1 MDSAYFGE
9 EWAIMYEKIGVDRL
23 NNEEE
28 IRTLIKEIASYLE
41 TMVED
46 NLKKLVER
54 KDREDQLHNSTN
66 EFFRK
71 RNRYRATKKLL
82 QYLVRFIHHL
92 PEDGLDGKELNTDH
106 FHEFRKLIRFQA
118 ELMQEPDVV
127 IAMDREF
134 GQMNRN
140 KKVNLWYY
148 KGKIRSAYNR
158 ITELI
163 GQAGKPVPRDYHK
176 LFEALGRISAF
187 WFYVRGEDKQIV
199 RITDVYMFQL
209 LNILIRRFP
218 AEAE

>member
-1 MDSAYFGE
+1 MDTAYLGE
-9 EWAIMYEKIGVDRL
+9 QWSSMYEKIAVDRL
-23 NNEEE
+23 KNDEE
-28 IRTLIKEIASYLE
+28 IKILIKEIASFLE

-54 KDREDQLHNSTN
+54 KDRENQLHNSTN

-92 PEDGLDGKELNTDH
+92 PEQGLNGKELNAEH
-106 FHEFRKLIRFQA
+106 FHEFKKLIQFQA

-134 GQMNRN
+134 GRMIRE

-148 KGKIRSAYNR
+148 KGKMRSAYNR

-163 GQAGKPVPRDYHK
+163 GQAEKPVPRDYHK
-176 LFEALGRISAF
+176 LFEALGRVSAF
-187 WFYVRGEDKQIV
+187 WFYSRGEDKSIV
-199 RITDVYMFQL
+199 RITDVYIFLL

-218 AEAE
+218 DEGE